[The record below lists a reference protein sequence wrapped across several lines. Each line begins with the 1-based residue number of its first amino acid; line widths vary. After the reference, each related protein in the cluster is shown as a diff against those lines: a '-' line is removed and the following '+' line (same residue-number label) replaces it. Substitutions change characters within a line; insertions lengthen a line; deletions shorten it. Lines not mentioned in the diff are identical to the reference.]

1 MTEKTK
7 DRIMSCFYSLK
18 TFCIVYKKSKIQLT
32 KSKFLIL
39 QFKGKLKTTDKKWEN
54 PEGTTS
60 K

>member
-7 DRIMSCFYSLK
+7 DRIMSCFCSLK

-54 PEGTTS
+54 PE
-60 K
+60 